1 MMKDL
6 DLFAAVAEAYVRA
19 DGPVDQGSLYETVAR
34 TTGIGEQAFGER
46 HPVGETRAPVSL
58 LKRRVRWYQQT
69 LKHAG
74 VIEPAGERGV
84 WKLTGK
90 GVDGSE
96 LPLVADGMAILGF
109 STDLGIAVISSCEN
123 FFSKISEP
131 IHLIVTSPPYPL
143 AQPRA
148 YGNVEEGRYV
158 DWLCKVLEPVVRNL
172 VQGGSICL
180 NVGNDVFMSK
190 SPARSLYRERLVLAL
205 HARLGLYKMDEIIW
219 TSPKPPGPVAWAS
232 KKRVQLNTTYE
243 PVYWMTND
251 PDSVRSDNR
260 RVLEPHSERH
270 LQFVRSGGIKADN
283 VHSDGAYRKRV
294 GAYSSETKGKIPRNV
309 LDFARSAED
318 RDAAYRRYCAERGL
332 ATHGASMP
340 VRLAKFLI
348 EFLTEKGDLVV
359 DCMAGRCKV
368 GLAAEALER
377 RWICTDRQA
386 EYVLGSHGQF
396 V

>member
-1 MMKDL
+1 MKSL
-6 DLFAAVAEAYVRA
+6 NLCAAVAQAYA
-19 DGPVDQGSLYETVAR
+19 QAEGPVSQEELYDAVAR
-34 TTGIGEQAFGER
+34 TTGVSSDAFNER
-46 HPVGETRAPVSL
+46 RPVGQAQAQVSL

-90 GVDGSE
+90 GLDGSG
-96 LPLVADGMAILGF
+96 LPLVADGTAILGF
-109 STDLGIAVISSCEN
+109 STELGIAVISSCEH
-123 FFSKISEP
+123 FFSKVSEP

-148 YGNVEEGRYV
+148 YGNVSEVRYV

-180 NVGNDVFMSK
+180 NVGNDIFMPN

-232 KKRVQLNTTYE
+232 KKRVQLNTGYE
-243 PVYWMTND
+243 PVYWLTND
-251 PDSVRSDNR
+251 PDRVLADNR
-260 RVLEPHSERH
+260 RVLQPHTEEH
-270 LQFVRSGGIKADN
+270 LRFVRSGGVKRES
-283 VHSDGAYRKRV
+283 VHSDGAYRKRI
-294 GAYSSETKGKIPRNV
+294 GAYGGETSGRIPKNV
-309 LDFARSAED
+309 LEFARCAED
-318 RDAAYRRYCAERGL
+318 RDQAYRRYCAEYGL
-332 ATHGASMP
+332 APHGASMP

-348 EFLTEKGDLVV
+348 EYLTEKGQLVV
-359 DCMAGRCKV
+359 DGLAGRCKV
-368 GLAAEALER
+368 GLAAEELGR
-377 RWICTDRQA
+377 RWICVDRQA
-386 EYVLGSHGQF
+386 QSVIGARAQF